1 VDRALLAL
9 LGPQSLDLEP
19 LAFELSLL
27 LGNLC
32 LSLCLLRF
40 PVLHRIADSKTPN
53 ATQRT
58 TDCGARARRA
68 YRRTDYRSGCR
79 P

>member
-1 VDRALLAL
+1 MDRALLPL

-19 LAFELSLL
+19 LAFELPLL

-32 LSLCLLRF
+32 LRLCLLRF
-40 PVLHRIADSKTPN
+40 PVLHRIADRKTSN

-58 TDCGARARRA
+58 TDCGARARGA
-68 YRRTDYRSGCR
+68 HRRTDYRTGCR
-79 P
+79 A